1 MKKLLL
7 LLTLIFGTHAA
18 MFAQVPVYVTNT
30 SSPAACDGYAY
41 LDSSV
46 VITNISWMGNGAILQ
61 TGGTYIGNLCAGT
74 YIVSYNTS
82 NGTSMT
88 STFTIGSGSGNPCST
103 LQLDVTVTY
112 ASSAS
117 SCDGGVSL
125 IAYGGTAPYT
135 YTWNNAMGGGLMN
148 NLCVGSY
155 YVCVTDQNG
164 CVSCDSVIV
173 LDSSAVDSVLIFSNN
188 PFPNG
193 TVSGVLVTTSVE
205 DCTLDY
211 QNVGSATVTATTPLS
226 IDSVLVTWT
235 LYDTTGMVAATY
247 NVVYFVPAPNVGIFN
262 LSLIVY
268 CSQKSTNYN
277 TIQVNDQI
285 LIEQNNIV
293 ESLNTAFKVVNP
305 LNDELKLYIPET
317 GSYQLTIC
325 NLEGKRVFEHFVTS
339 QGWISFP
346 VQHLEKGMYLLTVF
360 DGSKNAVSA
369 KVIR

>member
-7 LLTLIFGTHAA
+7 LFTLIVGTHAA
-18 MFAQVPVYVTNT
+18 LFAQVPVYVTNT

-46 VITNISWMGNGAILQ
+46 VLTNISWMGNGAVIQ
-61 TGGTYIGNLCAGT
+61 TGGTYIWNLCAGT

-103 LQLDVTVTY
+103 LQLGATVTY
-112 ASSAS
+112 ASSAT
-117 SCDGGVSL
+117 SCDGTAL
-125 IAYGGTAPYT
+125 LNAYGGTAPYT
-135 YTWNNAMGGGLMN
+135 YTWNNAMGGGFMN

-155 YVCVTDQNG
+155 YVCVADQNG
-164 CVSCDSVIV
+164 CVTCDSVIV
-173 LDSSAVDSVLIFSNN
+173 LDSSSVDSVLIFSNN

-193 TVSGVLVTTSVE
+193 TVSGVLATSSVE

-211 QNVGSATVTATTPLS
+211 QNVGSASVTATTPLS
-226 IDSVLVTWT
+226 VDSVLVTWT
-235 LYDTTGMVAATY
+235 LYDTTGIVVATY

-285 LIEQNNIV
+285 QIEQNNLV

-305 LNDELKLYIPET
+305 LNEELKLFIPET
-317 GSYQLTIC
+317 GSFQITMH
-325 NLEGKRVFEHFVTS
+325 NLEGKKVFEQLTTS
-339 QGWISFP
+339 KGWLSFP
-346 VQHLEKGMYLLTVF
+346 VPHLEKGMYLVTILDEF
-360 DGSKNAVSA
+360 KNKVSVR
-369 KVIR
+369 VIR